1 MAEKTIL
8 VSSDTYESLLAEV
21 KKGNELLSSIET
33 LNHELVELNKQKIS
47 ISHRIDNRQALENH
61 KGKKWTAITVLIM
74 VCAFYVEIVKIDDIS
89 ILKNRAIDFIHS
101 ATDTYKVK
109 VD

>member
-1 MAEKTIL
+1 MDINKEFERQAALIKSELSLTEQNHKLLI
-8 VSSDTYESLLAEV
+8 SIDESLKV
-21 KKGNELLSSIET
+21 INE
-33 LNHELVELNKQKIS
+33 
-47 ISHRIDNRQALENH
+47 RQRLENNN
-61 KGKKWTAITVLIM
+61 GKKWTAITVLIM